1 MDPWGHG
8 PLCSWTLGGHGPLG
22 IMDHRASWTIGVMDP
37 WGHWPLTLMVM
48 DPWDLEPWGFNVG
61 HGPLGVMDHLGHRN
75 LGPRGVLYIPSPLRW
90 GGGVMGSWIIGIKGS
105 LSLRVYDAKKIAH
118 IYLGVIMYF
127 FSNPSE
133 KSRKLIWN
141 TCMLSL
147 ILRELKMQYCTFNR
161 IANF

>member
-1 MDPWGHG
+1 
-8 PLCSWTLGGHGPLG
+8 
-22 IMDHRASWTIGVMDP
+22 
-37 WGHWPLTLMVM
+37 
-48 DPWDLEPWGFNVG
+48 
-61 HGPLGVMDHLGHRN
+61 MDHLGHRN

-133 KSRKLIWN
+133 KSRKLI
-141 TCMLSL
+141 
-147 ILRELKMQYCTFNR
+147 
-161 IANF
+161 